1 MPLARPLRR
10 AAAGPLALALL
21 ATGCADSGQG
31 PNQPPPPDLSTPQAF
46 VIALKDAWEYRRLE
60 EAVGLLAENYRF
72 FPARPESIPF
82 LDPGVVSWDRAQE
95 QSILELL
102 LVEERTTWIDQ
113 VLLEF
118 TRIDQRDLGGGMVEY
133 DALVQLKLLIG
144 ADSFR
149 SAESLITYLLQQ
161 DADGDYHLVEEHE
174 TPSAQP
180 GRLPIGE
187 LRAQVLDDRVRSG
200 P

>member
-1 MPLARPLRR
+1 MPLVRPSRSL
-10 AAAGPLALALL
+10 AACLLVPALL
-21 ATGCADSGQG
+21 AGCADSGQG
-31 PNQPPPPDLSTPQAF
+31 PNQPPPPDLSTPNAF
-46 VIALKDAWEYRRLE
+46 MVALEDAWGYRRLE
-60 EAVGLLAENYRF
+60 QAMSLLTADYRF
-72 FPARPESIPF
+72 FPVHPDSIPF
-82 LDPGVVSWDRAQE
+82 LDPGAMSWDRAQE
-95 QSILELL
+95 QAILSEL

-113 VLLEF
+113 VLLEV

-133 DALVQLKLLIG
+133 DAKVQLRLLIG

-149 SAESLITYLLQQ
+149 DGESLITYLLQQ

-174 TPSAQP
+174 TLSTQP

-187 LRAQVLDDRVRSG
+187 LRARVLEDRAGLS

>member
-1 MPLARPLRR
+1 MPLVRPSRSL
-10 AAAGPLALALL
+10 AACLLVPALL
-21 ATGCADSGQG
+21 AGCADSGQG
-31 PNQPPPPDLSTPQAF
+31 PNQPPPPDLSTPNAF
-46 VIALKDAWEYRRLE
+46 MVALEDAWGYRRLE
-60 EAVGLLAENYRF
+60 QAMDLLTENYRF
-72 FPARPESIPF
+72 FPVRPDSIPF
-82 LDPGVVSWDRAQE
+82 LDPGVLSWDRTQE
-95 QSILELL
+95 QAILSEL

-113 VLLEF
+113 VLLEI

-133 DALVQLKLLIG
+133 DAKVQLRLLIG

-149 SAESLITYLLQQ
+149 DAESLITYLLQQ

-174 TPSAQP
+174 TLSTQP

-187 LRAQVLDDRVRSG
+187 LRAQVLEDRAGLR